1 MAECHYNA
9 HCAFFTAQVLFS
21 FTTMVFVMAM
31 LFNGQ
36 DTGVYLPIL
45 SSVVSVWM
53 PSPSIPKKP
62 WGRGGPKMG
71 PPPLTPSS
79 SESVPEGSVLAA

>member
-9 HCAFFTAQVLFS
+9 HCAFFAAQVLFS
-21 FTTMVFVMAM
+21 FVTMVFVMAM

-53 PSPSIPKKP
+53 PSPSIPKRP
-62 WGRGGPKMG
+62 WGSKGSPT
-71 PPPLTPSS
+71 TPTPRSS
-79 SESVPEGSVLAA
+79 TPESVPEGAMLAT

>member
-53 PSPSIPKKP
+53 PSPSIPKRP
-62 WGRGGPKMG
+62 WGSK
-71 PPPLTPSS
+71 TPTTTTTRSS
-79 SESVPEGSVLAA
+79 TPESVPEGAMLAT